1 MKQLNIR
8 PLLLATLLIAGVT
21 AWLTTDIVT
30 GNKTKM
36 NTSYELQ
43 DLARQITDIPEDY
56 KVVGVESLYKI
67 ADQLRDFEKQ
77 NILVDRNW
85 IHAALLA
92 NGLLMALLACIIILG
107 RPKAISGTAS
117 REQKPQKNFH
127 NIREM
132 AIGQVVQELQETA
145 ETIERIAMSES
156 HHSETSANLQQSNSV
171 ATASVILFASNKALS
186 TATLEIMSSIQET
199 LKQLHSVTENLREHG
214 QMATSNRI
222 EWNLLNTQIRETR
235 QILHHLVDQS
245 NALTKQASDGE
256 ATFKETMNLEDIM
269 LRHTQQANGL
279 LSSVGEKLNECNN
292 SIKEMANAVG
302 SCQTD
307 VTFSSTLLKSL
318 SARAK
323 EIVNIIGVIDDI
335 AEQTN
340 LLALNASIEAA
351 RAGEQGKGFA
361 VVAEEVRKLAARS
374 SAATRS
380 MTDLLVTIQD
390 EAEHASSSLE
400 VSTHSVNHANQELKK
415 FESSFDDS
423 IKTTK
428 FSLNDMTEFL
438 GHMDRF
444 ISKTKQARSQAKE
457 TAATT
462 SGLAKRILS
471 FANQDA
477 KLKDRLNETTV
488 SSDRISRFLM
498 RQTIELEKVEALIE
512 NLYLNSKAMNH
523 QSLAMTENVAELK
536 PEVLASAQSMPL
548 QSRKNSSQEM
558 LHCAKLLSISASS
571 LAEAVT
577 ENQGPRENRQSNA
590 PIAS

>member
-8 PLLLATLLIAGVT
+8 PLLLATFLIAGVT

-85 IHAALLA
+85 IQASLLA
-92 NGLLMALLACIIILG
+92 NGFLMALLACIIIMG

-117 REQKPQKNFH
+117 SEQKPQKNFH

-132 AIGQVVQELQETA
+132 AIGQVVHELQETA
-145 ETIERIAMSES
+145 ETIERITMSES
-156 HHSETSANLQQSNSV
+156 HHSETSANLQQSNTV
-171 ATASVILFASNKALS
+171 ATASVILSASNKALS
-186 TATLEIMSSIQET
+186 TATIEIMSSIQET

-323 EIVNIIGVIDDI
+323 EINIIGVIDDI

-423 IKTTK
+423 IKTTR
-428 FSLNDMTEFL
+428 FSLNDMNEFL

-457 TAATT
+457 TSATT

-471 FANQDA
+471 FADQDA

-512 NLYLNSKAMNH
+512 NLYFNSKAMNH
-523 QSLAMTENVAELK
+523 QSIAMTENVAELK
-536 PEVLASAQSMPL
+536 PDAPASAQSMPL
-548 QSRKNSSQEM
+548 QSRKTSSQEM

-577 ENQGPRENRQSNA
+577 ERQGPRENRQSNA
-590 PIAS
+590 PLAS